1 MKEVNR
7 VNSVNEVNESGRGK
21 EEGRK
26 KKGEEV
32 RGRRVKSSIVY
43 TLG

>member
-7 VNSVNEVNESGRGK
+7 VNVVNEVNERTRRE

-32 RGRRVKSSIVY
+32 RGKREKS
-43 TLG
+43 